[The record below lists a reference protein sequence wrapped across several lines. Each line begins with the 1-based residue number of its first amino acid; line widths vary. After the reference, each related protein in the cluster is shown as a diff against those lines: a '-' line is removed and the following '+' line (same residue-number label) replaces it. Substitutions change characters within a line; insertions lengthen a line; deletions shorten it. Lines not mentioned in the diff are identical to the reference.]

1 MRNEAEGD
9 GDGERETETERG
21 RGETLLDDFG
31 SDDFAGP
38 APRRETIEDHE
49 GVLFVAGAVEV
60 GFAVGREGLA
70 NVGSSGGG
78 GVWMGG
84 GVGGE

>member
-1 MRNEAEGD
+1 MPRETEGD
-9 GDGERETETERG
+9 GDGERE

-38 APRRETIEDHE
+38 APRRETVEDHE

-60 GFAVGREGLA
+60 GFAVGGEGLA
-70 NVGSSGGG
+70 NVASSWVWGG
-78 GVWMGG
+78 GVDGG
-84 GVGGE
+84 WGGR